1 MLRVKDR
8 EELFKK
14 LRGGYLKYTGIL
26 LLTAGFVFL
35 LITYFP
41 LIKAYFN
48 YWFSPASQE
57 AEVKVVDEEDDEI
70 TQSSDIKEDTDIVF
84 VDKDFGLYIPKIKA
98 NAKVISNVDP
108 YIEDEYIKALR
119 TGVAHASG
127 TSFPNQAGN
136 VFLFAH
142 SAVNFYEQNKYNVY
156 FYLLNELEEG
166 DDIYVSYKGVV
177 YQYSVLETR
186 IVDPE
191 ETKYLDE
198 YMDEDTLTLMSCY
211 PAGTNWKRIIVTA
224 VRKSI

>member
-1 MLRVKDR
+1 MLKVKDR
-8 EELFKK
+8 EERSKK
-14 LRGGYLKYTGIL
+14 LRGGYLGYIGIL
-26 LLTAGFVFL
+26 LLTAGLVFL

-48 YWFSPASQE
+48 YWFSPAPQE
-57 AEVKVVDEEDDEI
+57 AEIKVIEQDDEI
-70 TQSSDIKEDTDIVF
+70 TQSSDIKEDTEVVF

-98 NAKVISNVDP
+98 NAKVIANVDP
-108 YIEDEYIKALR
+108 YIEDEYINALR
-119 TGVAHASG
+119 YGVAHASG
-127 TSFPNQAGN
+127 TSFPNQSGN

-142 SAVNFYEQNKYNVY
+142 SAVNFYERNKYNVY

-224 VRKSI
+224 VRKSV

>member
-14 LRGGYLKYTGIL
+14 LRGGYLKYLGIL
-26 LLTAGFVFL
+26 LLTVGFVFL

-41 LIKAYFN
+41 LIKTYFN
-48 YWFSPASQE
+48 YWFFPAPQE
-57 AEVKVVDEEDDEI
+57 AEVKVVEEDDEI
-70 TQSSDIKEDTDIVF
+70 TQSSDINEDTDIVF

-127 TSFPNQAGN
+127 TSFPNQSGN